1 MVHAQAHMAES
12 RPNQSGT
19 ARRCLAA
26 TLGAAAF
33 CLIGPAGVRAQSS
46 HPAVCQAAPPASTAP
61 ENGSILEKV
70 VASLGDPGVLASLRG
85 IRFTTKTTLG
95 TGPNILRAETTV
107 TRIYPDRLVLTR
119 KYEIPG
125 GRESLVEVSPDG
137 AYSQVSGGP
146 KTELPPG
153 KRDELLNMVR
163 LDRFY
168 IGQSIGNG
176 KVKVIETRKEMLGG
190 NEVAVLRLDS
200 GGAQVTWYVSPTDG
214 RLLRSVTQVA
224 SPAGMVDAVVDYSDW
239 ISATAWRFPF
249 CVP

>member
-1 MVHAQAHMAES
+1 M
-12 RPNQSGT
+12 
-19 ARRCLAA
+19 
-26 TLGAAAF
+26 
-33 CLIGPAGVRAQSS
+33 
-46 HPAVCQAAPPASTAP
+46 
-61 ENGSILEKV
+61 EKV
-70 VASLGDPGVLASLRG
+70 VASLGDPHVLATLRG
-85 IRFTTKTTLG
+85 IRYTTETTLG
-95 TGPNILRAETTV
+95 TGPNILRAESTV

-168 IGQSIGNG
+168 IGLNFGNG

-190 NEVAVLRLDS
+190 NEAAVLRLDS

-214 RLLRSVTQVA
+214 RLLRSVTQVT
-224 SPAGMVDAVVDYSDW
+224 SPAGMVDAIVDYSDW
-239 ISATAWRFPF
+239 RVCDGLAIPFMRAVAIGGKVGEERFLSVELNPSMSAGEN
-249 CVP
+249 